1 MKLQSIP
8 LLEYDDCPQGVIR
21 AEKPVPSLHVPPY
34 CVITFFGEILEEKYR
49 KGELKKVAALTLEFQ
64 ENPVYVT
71 KVKGQ
76 EVGLVMATVGAP
88 NAAGQLEELTAMGF
102 KKFLVCGG
110 AGVLQ
115 REIAVGHLIIPDS
128 AIRDEGTSSH
138 YLARSREVPS
148 NPHAVTILEQGPKQ
162 RDIPYLKAKT
172 WTTDAI
178 YRETRDKI
186 ALRVQE
192 GCVTVE
198 MEASAFFAVAQFL
211 GVTLGQILYGG
222 DDLSGTEWDGRKW
235 ISRRDVREN
244 LVELCLELCLE
255 L

>member
-1 MKLQSIP
+1 M
-8 LLEYDDCPQGVIR
+8 
-21 AEKPVPSLHVPPY
+21 
-34 CVITFFGEILEEKYR
+34 
-49 KGELKKVAALTLEFQ
+49 
-64 ENPVYVT
+64 
-71 KVKGQ
+71 
-76 EVGLVMATVGAP
+76 
-88 NAAGQLEELTAMGF
+88 
-102 KKFLVCGG
+102 
-110 AGVLQ
+110 
-115 REIAVGHLIIPDS
+115 
-128 AIRDEGTSSH
+128 
-138 YLARSREVPS
+138 
-148 NPHAVTILEQGPKQ
+148 EQGLKQ